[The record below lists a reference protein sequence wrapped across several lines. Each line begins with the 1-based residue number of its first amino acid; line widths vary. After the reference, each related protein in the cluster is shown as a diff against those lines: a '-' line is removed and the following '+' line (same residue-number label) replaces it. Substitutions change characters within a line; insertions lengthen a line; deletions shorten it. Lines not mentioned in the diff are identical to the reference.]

1 MMYALMLLERITEM
15 NQDEWLACNDPRVML
30 DAMASRISDRQLKIF
45 SVACYD
51 QIQQF
56 LSEEA
61 KAAVKALKADIN
73 GEIESNAL
81 TAAEELLESELFDS
95 GSSGTRGGII
105 SAYVISLFDPSAL
118 KAAQDALKAVDKA
131 APWTLDLARKQPD
144 VYEAESVKVQR
155 AYMTVLA
162 ERLREIVGN
171 PF

>member
-1 MMYALMLLERITEM
+1 M

-30 DAMASRISDRQLKIF
+30 DAMDNQISERQLKIF

-61 KAAVKALKADIN
+61 RPAVEAFKADID
-73 GEIESNAL
+73 GKIEPDAL
-81 TAAEELLESELFDS
+81 TASVDLLESELFDS
-95 GSSGTRGGII
+95 SSSGTLGGII
-105 SAYVISLFDPSAL
+105 SDYVLMLFKASAL
-118 KAAQDALKAVDKA
+118 EAAQEAINAVNRA
-131 APWTLDLARKQPD
+131 APWTLNQAQKQSD
-144 VYEAESVKVQR
+144 VYEAESVKARQ

-162 ERLREIVGN
+162 ERLRDIVEN